1 MRQQINLYQPSTVAM
16 VRQVLSASTVL
27 ISGGLIIA
35 TLAAIAG
42 YGAWEVSR
50 LSDGVALVR
59 EHHRSQAIMR
69 DASANAEGEV
79 QSPEQVEAQNK
90 TLRAELATRKRALQL
105 LESGAAGKPAGF
117 ALRLEA
123 LGRRHIDGLWLDRLV
138 LGSDAGMMSLAGSTL
153 DPDLVPRYLQSLA
166 TDPALEGTRF
176 DEFAIEQPNKA
187 KNESG
192 EMEDKPRVPANGL
205 RFRATNVALS
215 ASITAAAKP

>member
-1 MRQQINLYQPSTVAM
+1 MRQQINLYQPSTAAM
-16 VRQVLSASTVL
+16 VRQVLSASTVM
-27 ISGGLIIA
+27 IGGGLIIA

-59 EHHRSQAIMR
+59 EHHRSQAVMR
-69 DASANAEGEV
+69 DASANADGEI
-79 QSPEQVEAQNK
+79 QSPEQIEAQNK

-105 LESGAAGKPAGF
+105 LEGGAAGKPAGF

-123 LGRRHIDGLWLDRLV
+123 LARRHIDGLWLDRLV

-166 TDPALEGTRF
+166 TDPALEGSRF
-176 DEFAIEQPNKA
+176 DEFVIEQPGEV
-187 KNESG
+187 KNELG
-192 EMEDKPRVPANGL
+192 EQEAKPVPANGL
-205 RFRATNVALS
+205 RFRATNGALA
-215 ASITAAAKP
+215 ASITAAAAP